1 MGIAELNSGL
11 QSRLSDKGF
20 VLTSMDQMIRWA
32 QGFFVAGEFWFGL
45 LCGRNDALCSWS
57 LRYGAIRDGSFRR
70 VHVRLI

>member
-32 QGFFVAGEFWFGL
+32 QEV
-45 LCGRNDALCSWS
+45 LCGR
-57 LRYGAIRDGSFRR
+57 
-70 VHVRLI
+70 